1 MPADKALMM
10 FAGAATVEQSQSL
23 PGQPVSQALPSTTSR
38 CIPDMSSLAGDY
50 PIPGIEFA
58 GMDYANT
65 DWAEYQNFTIIVTVA
80 ANHTTG
86 AYRIHLKLRIT
97 GNATDVINFTMF
109 DDLEIPTGMSVS
121 DEYILNISDGSAQ
134 PTVRL
139 AVTPALLSEGASTV
153 YTFTVSAI
161 KSSNFPGFYAH
172 TGGYVSPYASAP
184 WYVSGGGTVRASMF
198 TFDNFLH
205 CVGLRF
211 ISGEAAGD
219 IEFRIPNPGQIRIRY
234 AGVDTDT
241 AAGVLALTGSNRY
254 ISIDFGAGVITFY
267 FDVEEAKRTYLL
279 GAFGT
284 WGRADTYYFN
294 NNPLYIRPQVRSKN
308 SLLAP
313 VYKGISVRRGYFFKN
328 ISALPVTLSIAKVN
342 SAAGLN
348 ASLEHLDT
356 SPDTVWRVGDGI
368 TTGIPSETP
377 IGYFPSLTSVPSEE
391 VEIPVG
397 QVAGVVLRLDSTA
410 TVESESNTELVLLAI

>member
-38 CIPDMSSLAGDY
+38 CLPDIPAITGDY
-50 PIPGIEFA
+50 PIPGVEFV
-58 GMDYANT
+58 GMDYINT
-65 DWAEYQNFTIIVTVA
+65 DWSGYQNFTITVTVA
-80 ANHTTG
+80 ADHPTG
-86 AYRIHLKLRIT
+86 AYRIHLKLRVE
-97 GNATDVINFTMF
+97 GSLSDAINYTMF
-109 DDLEIPTGMSVS
+109 DDLSIPVGMTAG
-121 DEYILNISDGSAQ
+121 DEYVLNISDGSSH

-139 AVTPALLSEGASTV
+139 AVTPALLAEGTSTV
-153 YTFTVSAI
+153 YVFTVPAI
-161 KSSNFPGFYAH
+161 KTVNFPGFYAH
-172 TGGYVSPYASAP
+172 TGGVVSPYASAP
-184 WYVSGGGTVRASMF
+184 WYASDGVIERPGMF
-198 TFDNFLH
+198 TFESFLH

-211 ISGEAAGD
+211 ISGEGYGD
-219 IEFRIPNPGQIRIRY
+219 IEFRTPTPGQIRIRY
-234 AGVDTDT
+234 DGVNTNSAED
-241 AAGVLALTGSNRY
+241 ALSLTGVNRY

-279 GAFGT
+279 GAYGDS
-284 WGRADTYYFN
+284 GRLDTYYFN

-313 VYKGISVRRGYFFKN
+313 VYKGTRVRRGYFFKN
-328 ISALPVTLSIAKVN
+328 ISSLPVTLSIAKVY

-377 IGYFPSLTSVPSEE
+377 IAYAPSLTSVPSEE

-397 QVAGVVLRLDSTA
+397 QVAGAVLRLGSTA